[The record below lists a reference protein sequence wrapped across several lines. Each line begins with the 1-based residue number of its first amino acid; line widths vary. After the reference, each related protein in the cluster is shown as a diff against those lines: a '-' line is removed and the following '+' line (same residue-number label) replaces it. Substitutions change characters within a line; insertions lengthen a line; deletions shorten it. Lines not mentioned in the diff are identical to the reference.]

1 MAEEQNTSTQYRQM
15 YGLAVSDEAREL
27 FSRREIKERAAL
39 VRTWYAKYVIDGINR
54 KIRASSES
62 DSDSDNT
69 NLTA

>member
-1 MAEEQNTSTQYRQM
+1 MAEEQTSAATQYRQM

-54 KIRASSES
+54 KIRATEAEQS
-62 DSDSDNT
+62 NI
-69 NLTA
+69 AP